1 MLHSV
6 GLYLEKSCFFC
17 VIGSSSLNVYENTFC
32 IVIFVVR
39 YFTHLSQFA
48 DRTRFDIAQAA
59 AEARQCLD
67 LLSQAQYHVAR
78 ARKIDEEDR
87 ALRKKQEEER
97 EAIKRK
103 QQEQQV
109 KLTSIYLHVV

>member
-1 MLHSV
+1 M
-6 GLYLEKSCFFC
+6 C
-17 VIGSSSLNVYENTFC
+17 
-32 IVIFVVR
+32 R
-39 YFTHLSQFA
+39 YFTHLSQHG
-48 DRTRFDIAQAA
+48 DRTRFDPAQAA

-78 ARKIDEEDR
+78 ARKIDEEER

-103 QQEQQV
+103 QQEQEVCYVELKDLFIDLSVRFILQP
-109 KLTSIYLHVV
+109 SI